1 MKNIRLFAFDSVYL
15 PDFGFE
21 KVDNYLD
28 FPKIMKKYTE
38 E

>member
-15 PDFGFE
+15 SDFGFE